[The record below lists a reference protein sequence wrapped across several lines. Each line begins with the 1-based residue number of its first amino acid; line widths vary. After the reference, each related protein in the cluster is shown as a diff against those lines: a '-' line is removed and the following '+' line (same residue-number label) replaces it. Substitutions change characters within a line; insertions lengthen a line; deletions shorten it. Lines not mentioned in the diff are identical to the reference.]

1 MSRRHEKLNSHI
13 WTRVRSRVKDRDG
26 WRCVACGRPG
36 HLEVDHIEPMSFNKK
51 RDPFDLDNLQT
62 LCRSCHINKTGIE
75 NSRPNPAR
83 DAWKD
88 FMDERLE
95 SITEPPETT

>member
-1 MSRRHEKLNSHI
+1 MSRRHERLNNHI
-13 WTRVRSRVKDRDG
+13 WARVRLKVFDRDG
-26 WRCVACGRPG
+26 WRCVNCQKPG
-36 HLEVDHIEPMSFNKK
+36 HLEADHIEAMSFNKK

-95 SITEPPETT
+95 SVTEPPETS